1 MGLAPDI
8 DSRKECSLGIR
19 GGDLR
24 TGKATIRNPQQNVPA
39 PCEDAR
45 IGRGAHGIENHHTLR
60 DHSVANP
67 LPHGRREPADVPGLS
82 RSLVG
87 A

>member
-24 TGKATIRNPQQNVPA
+24 TDMATMRNPQQVA
-39 PCEDAR
+39 RQSREDTRIVRKAR
-45 IGRGAHGIENHHTLR
+45 AT
-60 DHSVANP
+60 
-67 LPHGRREPADVPGLS
+67 
-82 RSLVG
+82 
-87 A
+87 

>member
-24 TGKATIRNPQQNVPA
+24 TDMATLGNPQQVA
-39 PCEDAR
+39 RQSRDDTR
-45 IGRGAHGIENHHTLR
+45 IGRGAR
-60 DHSVANP
+60 DTESHYTGSACGVANP
-67 LPHGRREPADVPGLS
+67 LPFVEGENRPAC
-82 RSLVG
+82 
-87 A
+87 